1 MCVCLSKKTQRN
13 ESLMCIPAR
22 LKTRRAPSCS
32 CWVMQLQTDAKDDG
46 THVPHPG
53 RKASPASRKG
63 QTRPAGL
70 LHPAGSRSPIPEGM
84 WSPEGLVWSWDLSL
98 LRSLCP
104 CCAHRPQARRDR
116 TGLKRDKNPEKWA
129 AALAGE
135 WGKLTEPLA
144 AAEAIWGSSPS
155 RTPPGAKPQIFPN
168 NEIQPQINPHQYVD
182 KLLVFEITSLPT
194 MKLSHF
200 STSTC
205 SSQENQILTS
215 ESWKCW
221 FSTLH
226 LPSRPGN
233 ADFLHN
239 TFPSHFQSWKGTWKC
254 WFSTLHLP
262 FTLPGNTWEV
272 LLHTKAISKFAAAAG
287 FEDPSQQ
294 TWYLSWFKS
303 FIFLLSSVNVTFP
316 CQGTVTE

>member
-1 MCVCLSKKTQRN
+1 MALMSPTRAGKPALPAERARPGQQDCFTLQEAGAQSQR
-13 ESLMCIPAR
+13 ECGARRGWFGAEICPCSDPFVPAVPI
-22 LKTRRAPSCS
+22 APRHAGTEQGSRGSCS
-32 CWVMQLQTDAKDDG
+32 
-46 THVPHPG
+46 
-53 RKASPASRKG
+53 
-63 QTRPAGL
+63 
-70 LHPAGSRSPIPEGM
+70 
-84 WSPEGLVWSWDLSL
+84 
-98 LRSLCP
+98 
-104 CCAHRPQARRDR
+104 
-116 TGLKRDKNPEKWA
+116 GLKQDKNSEKWA

-294 TWYLSWFKS
+294 TWYLSCFKS

-316 CQGTVTE
+316 RQGTVTE